1 MPTCGATQSWHHTS
15 YVLYYVVRV
24 GTITFRADTETEQ
37 ALATLTADGRSASS
51 AIREAL
57 LLAAKA
63 RQAEE
68 LREEALALA
77 ADPDDVAEARAV
89 LAGLEPLR
97 AR

>member
-1 MPTCGATQSWHHTS
+1 M
-15 YVLYYVVRV
+15 
-24 GTITFRADTETEQ
+24 GTITFRPDTETER
-37 ALATLTADGRSASS
+37 ALERLTADGRSASA

-57 LLAAKA
+57 LLAAKVQ
-63 RQAEE
+63 QAEA

-89 LAGLEPLR
+89 LADLEPLR